1 MANVPP
7 YHTDFEEHTQ
17 RSVGMCITATMI
29 VRMGGSYFRT
39 TVGPARGVNPNV
51 RSALS

>member
-1 MANVPP
+1 MAKVPP
-7 YHTDFEEHTQ
+7 YHTDFEEHP
-17 RSVGMCITATMI
+17 RSIGMCITATMI
-29 VRMGGSYFRT
+29 VRTGGSYFRT